1 SRRTTSTRASTAT
14 PVTARRSVEPTR
26 TSPPLDL
33 AAVRRRI
40 AGPRG
45 PELWRSLDERAGSEE
60 FLEFLEHEFPR
71 QAAGIR
77 EAGGTGRREFLKLMS
92 ASFALAGLSACTRHP
107 EERIV
112 PYVKQ
117 PEEIVLGQPLHFATA
132 MPLGGYGIGLI
143 VESHEG

>member
-1 SRRTTSTRASTAT
+1 M
-14 PVTARRSVEPTR
+14 EPTR

-33 AAVRRRI
+33 AAVRRRL
-40 AGPRG
+40 AEQRG
-45 PELWRSLDERAGSEE
+45 PELWRSLDELAGSEE

-77 EAGGTGRREFLKLMS
+77 EAGTGRREFLKLMS
-92 ASFALAGLSACTRHP
+92 ASFALAGLSACTRQP

-117 PEEIVLGQPLHFATA
+117 PE
-132 MPLGGYGIGLI
+132 
-143 VESHEG
+143 